1 MMDFGLVVPLN
12 GQFAYFYFDNQDGGQ
27 TWQGPAATFGTV
39 KQVAGVG
46 GTLDISENLAG
57 IWVGYDGT
65 EIVQYSQQSEESG
78 GWAAGPTAAAVSA
91 ATPDV
96 PTVPPT
102 PPIPPK
108 PPAGH
113 MAGAPAFSELA
124 GAMVV
129 PFSTGQLVPYT
140 RQPSDMSGRWSAGT
154 PFGSDVAGA
163 TLIVSSYDNPPDQAP
178 SAANEWDVVA
188 LQAGSLTHYSHDSHG
203 WHTGE
208 TFASGAAGRPGFI
221 QSSFGTPPNTNFEV
235 VVPMAG
241 SLQHFWRANAASGT
255 PWVGPTAEFGPG
267 NATAVALI
275 QSSDSALH
283 VVAAAGGELLHW
295 VRAGQNSG
303 WSEVASFASGA
314 SGAPGLIQ
322 FPEPIG

>member
-1 MMDFGLVVPLN
+1 MMDFGLVVPLD
-12 GQFAYFYFDNQDGGQ
+12 GQFAYFSFDNQDGGQ
-27 TWQGPAATFGTV
+27 AWQGPVATFGTV

-46 GTLDISENLAG
+46 GTLDIAENLAG
-57 IWVGYDGT
+57 VWVGYDGT
-65 EIVQYSQQSEESG
+65 DVVQYTQQSEEGSV
-78 GWAAGPTAAAVSA
+78 WIAGPAAAAVSA
-91 ATPDV
+91 AIPDV

-113 MAGAPAFSELA
+113 MAGAPAFSEFA

-140 RQPSDMSGRWSAGT
+140 RPSDDVSGKWSVGT
-154 PFGSDVAGA
+154 PFGTDVDSA
-163 TLIVSSYDNPPDQAP
+163 TLIVSSYDNPPDKAP

-188 LQAGSLTHYSHDSHG
+188 LQAGSLTHYYHDAQG

-208 TFASGAAGRPGFI
+208 TFASGAVGRPGFI
-221 QSSFGTPPNTNFEV
+221 QSSFGTSPNTNFEV

-255 PWVGPTAEFGPG
+255 PWVGPTAWFGPG
-267 NATAVALI
+267 NATAAAVI
-275 QSSDSALH
+275 QSSDDALH
-283 VVAAAGGELLHW
+283 VVAAAGGELVHW
-295 VRAGQNSG
+295 TRAGQVSE
-303 WSEVASFASGA
+303 WSQVASFATGA
-314 SGAPGLIQ
+314 FGMPGLIQ
-322 FPEPIG
+322 FPVPIG